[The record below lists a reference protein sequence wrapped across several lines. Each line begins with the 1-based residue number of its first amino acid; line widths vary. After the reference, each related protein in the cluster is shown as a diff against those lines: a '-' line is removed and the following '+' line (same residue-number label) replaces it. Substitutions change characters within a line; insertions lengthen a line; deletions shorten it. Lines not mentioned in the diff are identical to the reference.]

1 MPLCGG
7 APGGVM
13 AERIGIAINPDVLA
27 LLFRAGAVVT
37 GNHGFAVRLVEDALP
52 EDYRLMD
59 CGYHRDCGRFWLIFA
74 QKGDPV
80 PGPITWLSPVYEKE
94 EGHGTD
100 PEGPGF

>member
-1 MPLCGG
+1 
-7 APGGVM
+7 M

-37 GNHGFAVRLVEDALP
+37 GNHGLAVRLVEEGLP
-52 EDYRLMD
+52 EDYVLLD
-59 CGYHRDCGRFWLIFA
+59 CDYHRRLGQFRLVFT

-80 PGPITWLSPVYEKE
+80 PGEIRWLSPVYKKE